1 MNEAFADG
9 STQHRSSVFQNVLG
23 NGFIE
28 EAFRTARAADPS
40 AKLCYNDYNIENWSD
55 AKTQGV
61 YSMVRDFKSRGVPI
75 DCVGFQS
82 HFGSSGPPTSFQ
94 TTLSNFA
101 ALGVD
106 VQLTEVDIAQAP
118 STAYS
123 NTVKACVNISRCA
136 GITVWGIRDSDS
148 WRSGDNPLLFDDG
161 GNKKP
166 AYDAVLSALGGGVPY
181 GDGGSPTPT
190 PTPPGNGGC
199 SVKYTVSSQ
208 WSGGF
213 GANVSVT
220 NLGDPVSSWTLTWSF
235 GAGQQVTQA
244 WNATVTQSGSNV
256 TATSV
261 SYNGSLGTGGST
273 SFGFNGSWNGSNPVP
288 VNFALDGT
296 ACSTG

>member
-1 MNEAFADG
+1 MVKD
-9 STQHRSSVFQNVLG
+9 
-23 NGFIE
+23 
-28 EAFRTARAADPS
+28 FR
-40 AKLCYNDYNIENWSD
+40 
-55 AKTQGV
+55 
-61 YSMVRDFKSRGVPI
+61 SRGVPI
-75 DCVGFQS
+75 DCVGLQS
-82 HFGSSGPPTSFQ
+82 HFGSGGPPASFQ
-94 TTLSNFA
+94 TTLNNFA

-106 VQLTEVDIAQAP
+106 VQLTELDIAQAP
-118 STAYS
+118 TTAYS
-123 NTVKACVNISRCA
+123 NTVKACVNVSRCA

-148 WRSGDNPLLFDDG
+148 WRSGDNPLLFDGG

-181 GDGGSPTPT
+181 GGGGSPTPTPT

-199 SVKYTVSSQ
+199 SVTYTISSQ

-256 TATSV
+256 TARSV
-261 SYNGSLGTGGST
+261 SYNGSLGTGAGT
-273 SFGFNGSWNGSNPVP
+273 SFGFNGSWNGGNPVP
-288 VNFALDGT
+288 TDFALDGT
-296 ACSTG
+296 ACSG